1 MSDSPTPTI
10 YKVSFKIAFVLL
22 VIVGIAA
29 LNYWY
34 INGPRLEHNTAVA
47 MQQLK
52 GKGALTTAG
61 NNVNLFG
68 YDVSFSTIYLLE
80 AIGVALLVVFLF
92 AGDISS
98 LFNKEEK

>member
-10 YKVSFKIAFVLL
+10 YKVALKIAFVLL

-34 INGPRLEHNTAVA
+34 INGPLLEHNTQAA

-61 NNVNLFG
+61 NDVTLFG
-68 YDVSFSTIYLLE
+68 YSVSFSTVYLLE
-80 AIGVALLVVFLF
+80 AIGVVLLVIFMF

-98 LFNKEEK
+98 LFTKEDK